1 MGRVGACGDNAA
13 MESFFSLVQKNVL
26 DRGFGTGAVN
36 YLPRSLTGL
45 NGHITGKDGN
55 EHWVN

>member
-13 MESFFSLVQKNVL
+13 MDLSSLLHKRTFL
-26 DRGFGTGAVN
+26 IITLGSGAVN
-36 YLPRSLTGL
+36 YLPQSLTGL

-55 EHWVN
+55 EHWVK